1 MGQGCD
7 GAVRRSG
14 VRPTIGAGL
23 SDRDYRTGT
32 LAPSDPTLAPP
43 PHRPLGPYVMRSRIY
58 QPEIMDEETLDQDTV
73 DEIYRYL
80 ASVNRYLG
88 GVNATIARFEAFS
101 RNWRAGERIEVL
113 EIACGAADVPKAL
126 IAWGRSRGFD
136 LRVTAT
142 DILTSALDYARRVPP
157 VDERLRLVGADVE
170 RLPFRDQ
177 TFDYVTCALFFHHLI
192 DAQIISAL
200 KAFDRLATRG
210 IVVND
215 LVRSRRAYVW
225 TWLFTKPFHPILHHD
240 GPLSIR
246 RSLKPDEMQ
255 ELASA
260 AGLPWLTV
268 QRHFGHRMTLA
279 GQK

>member
-1 MGQGCD
+1 M
-7 GAVRRSG
+7 
-14 VRPTIGAGL
+14 
-23 SDRDYRTGT
+23 RT
-32 LAPSDPTLAPP
+32 
-43 PHRPLGPYVMRSRIY
+43 RIY
-58 QPEIMDEETLDQDTV
+58 QPEIMDEETLDQDTI

-80 ASVNRYLG
+80 ASINRYLG
-88 GVNATIARFEAFS
+88 GVSATIARFEVFS
-101 RNWRAGERIEVL
+101 RTWRPGERIEVL

-126 IAWGRSRGFD
+126 IGWGRSRGFD

-142 DILTSALDYARRVPP
+142 DILPSAVDYARRTPP
-157 VDERLRLVGADVE
+157 VDERLRLVCADVE
-170 RLPFRDQ
+170 HLPFRQ
-177 TFDYVTCALFFHHLI
+177 GAFDYVTCALFFHHLT
-192 DAQIISAL
+192 DTQIINAL
-200 KAFDRLATRG
+200 KAFDRLARRG

-215 LVRSRRAYVW
+215 LVRSRRAYFW

-246 RSLKPDEMQ
+246 RSLRPDEMRH
-255 ELASA
+255 LAEV

>member
-1 MGQGCD
+1 
-7 GAVRRSG
+7 
-14 VRPTIGAGL
+14 
-23 SDRDYRTGT
+23 
-32 LAPSDPTLAPP
+32 
-43 PHRPLGPYVMRSRIY
+43 MRSRIY

-157 VDERLRLVGADVE
+157 VDERLRLVCADVE

-255 ELASA
+255 AP
-260 AGLPWLTV
+260 GLGRRPPMADGPAPLRPSHDARGAEIIETRGADSFLTRNSGSL
-268 QRHFGHRMTLA
+268 QFHRERDPE
-279 GQK
+279 

>member
-1 MGQGCD
+1 
-7 GAVRRSG
+7 
-14 VRPTIGAGL
+14 
-23 SDRDYRTGT
+23 
-32 LAPSDPTLAPP
+32 
-43 PHRPLGPYVMRSRIY
+43 MRSRIY
-58 QPEIMDEETLDQDTV
+58 QPEIMDEESLDQDTV

-101 RNWRAGERIEVL
+101 RTWRAGERIEVL

-142 DILTSALDYARRVPP
+142 DILPSALDYARRIEP
-157 VDERLRLVGADVE
+157 VDERLRLVCANVE
-170 RLPFRDQ
+170 QPPFRDYA
-177 TFDYVTCALFFHHLI
+177 FDYVTCALFFHHLT
-192 DAQIISAL
+192 DDQIISAL
-200 KAFDRLATRG
+200 KAFDRLARRG

-215 LVRSRRAYVW
+215 LVRSRRAYFW
-225 TWLFTKPFHPILHHD
+225 TWLVTKPFHPILHHD

-246 RSLKPDEMQ
+246 RSLKPGEMQ
-255 ELASA
+255 HLASV
-260 AGLPWLTV
+260 AGLPWLSV

-279 GQK
+279 GEK